1 MLRFELAA
9 ESVATALRVFHRYAL
24 VGEGWSA
31 EGGASLRT
39 FFVGDCLRAFP
50 TVYRRWCAE
59 QGKEEPYGL
68 NEADAPPAASSLRKC
83 PNPAE
88 QIVAQHATRDKLRRI
103 SKTVSYMVVGRCVG
117 HG

>member
-1 MLRFELAA
+1 M
-9 ESVATALRVFHRYAL
+9 ATALRVFHRYAL